1 MSSNDF
7 NVRKL
12 IIHPICLTD
21 LYHAHLSGFFYFVM
35 KFKNYWF
42 KEIWGNLNIRLII
55 GPFRFLSIDIDMSR
69 NFYSITFIN
78 FTIRNR

>member
-1 MSSNDF
+1 
-7 NVRKL
+7 
-12 IIHPICLTD
+12 
-21 LYHAHLSGFFYFVM
+21 M
-35 KFKNYWF
+35 KFRNYWF

-55 GPFRFLSIDIDMSR
+55 GPFRFLSIDVDMSR